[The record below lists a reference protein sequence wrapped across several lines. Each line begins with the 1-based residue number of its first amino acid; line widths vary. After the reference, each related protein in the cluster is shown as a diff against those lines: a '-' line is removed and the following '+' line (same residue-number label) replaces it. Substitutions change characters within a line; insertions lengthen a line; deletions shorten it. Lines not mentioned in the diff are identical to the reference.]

1 MNTIQM
7 VDLKSQ
13 YLKIKSEID
22 HALIQCVESTNYIN
36 GPEVK
41 HFQESL
47 EKYLNVKHVI
57 PCANG
62 TDALQIAL
70 MALGLELGDEIIVP
84 AFTYVATA
92 EAIAILG
99 YIPVMVDVDSKTFNI
114 DPAEIE
120 KAITSKTKAIVPV
133 HLYGQSAD
141 MDLIMNIAN
150 NHGLFVIED
159 NAQALGAEY
168 KSTDGKLHKTGTI
181 GHLGCNSFFPTKNLG
196 CFGDGGAISTNDD
209 NLAEKCRIIAS
220 HGQKKKYYHSVIGCN
235 SRLDTLQAAILNVK
249 IKYLDSYIKSRQN
262 AARIYSEGLKGL
274 KWLSIPLETPYAI
287 HSFNQFTLIV
297 KENLRD
303 HLRQYLSENHIP
315 TIVYYPLPLYK
326 QEAFAGF
333 VGDIMEMPITE
344 YLCKSVLSIP
354 MHTELTQEIQEYII
368 DIIKKFKQR
377 PS

>member
-1 MNTIQM
+1 M

-333 VGDIMEMPITE
+333 VGDKMEMPITE